1 MDRIPGRLI
10 GHLSSVMRS
19 LRRRSVRVAL
29 RRVLLAALIGAALL
43 GLAGCGS
50 AGGGRKSIPS
60 TILPAFHSARAW
72 SFISLWPACA
82 CGRTT
87 DLDQF
92 SLSDGRRLHTL
103 AHIKVR
109 QGQSLPTPAVDRAG
123 RVWLTFSSGPACTSN
138 VAGCGPKPNTCSGHV
153 ERLDLHTGASTTV
166 LSPPHSEQVTDALP
180 SPNSRQAV
188 LVEGGCTTGYFNEH
202 FVVTDLASGRPG
214 RQWPIG
220 ADAAPCHDLT
230 APGWSAN
237 GRELVFAY
245 GPSVLSRHAHPAPGT
260 CEAPRFNRLVM
271 VSSQRGSTTP
281 SWRLLKAKGGCS
293 YEVATFDR
301 WGVTAVESCVRGS
314 QSSLSVNTGHAFLI
328 QLNHRDRV
336 IRRLALQPGW
346 ENGAISTEPGGAVL
360 VSQSQ
365 PANAG
370 YPERDWVWQFN
381 GRALR
386 LVAHY
391 RADDAAQVIAV
402 PTAAP

>member
-1 MDRIPGRLI
+1 
-10 GHLSSVMRS
+10 
-19 LRRRSVRVAL
+19 VAL
-29 RRVLLAALIGAALL
+29 RRVLLGALIGATLL
-43 GLAGCGS
+43 GVSGCGS
-50 AGGGRKSIPS
+50 GGPKPIPS

-87 DLDQF
+87 DLDRF
-92 SLSDGRRLHTL
+92 SLSDGHRLRTL

-138 VAGCGPKPNTCSGHV
+138 VAGCGPKPNTCAGHV
-153 ERLDLHTGASTTV
+153 ERLDFDTGASTTV

-180 SPNSRQAV
+180 SPNGRQAV
-188 LVEGGCTTGYFNEH
+188 LVEGGCTTGYYNEH
-202 FVVTDLASGRPG
+202 FVVRDLASGR
-214 RQWPIG
+214 QWSIG

-230 APGWSAN
+230 APSWSAS

-245 GPSVLSRHAHPAPGT
+245 GPSVLSRHAHPEPGT
-260 CEAPRFNRLVM
+260 CAAPRFNRLVM
-271 VSSQRGSTTP
+271 VSSQRGSATT
-281 SWRLLKAKGGCS
+281 SWKLLKAKGGCS

-301 WGVTAVESCVRGS
+301 WGVTAVESCVRGP
-314 QSSLSVNTGHAFLI
+314 QSSLSVNTGQAFLI
-328 QLNHRDRV
+328 QLNHRDGV
-336 IRRLALQPGW
+336 TRRLALQPGW
-346 ENGAISTEPGGAVL
+346 ENGAISTERDGKVL

-365 PANAG
+365 PDNAG

-391 RADDAAQVIAV
+391 RAEDAAQVIAI